1 MMPSRT
7 TSDGKRVKVLRTLI
21 TGVGAD
27 GRSCV
32 LGEEKLA
39 LDQLAPGFAM
49 AIPYATTASPP
60 PARPAGA
67 APLIDQGIAPGVV
80 RWMVVDLGPG
90 IETPTHHTDTLD
102 LQTVLSGSVARVR
115 DDGAHRREPGD
126 LVVLTGVDHAWRAGQ
141 HGCRLT
147 AVLIGT
153 PPPDTEADSQ

>member
-1 MMPSRT
+1 MT
-7 TSDGKRVKVLRTLI
+7 VLRTLI

-32 LGEEKLA
+32 LGEENLA

-102 LQTVLSGSVARVR
+102 LQTVLSGSVDLVL
-115 DDGAHRREPGD
+115 DDGAHHLEPGD
-126 LVVLTGVDHAWRAGQ
+126 LVVLTGVDHAWRAGP

-153 PPPDTEADSQ
+153 PPPDPEADSQ